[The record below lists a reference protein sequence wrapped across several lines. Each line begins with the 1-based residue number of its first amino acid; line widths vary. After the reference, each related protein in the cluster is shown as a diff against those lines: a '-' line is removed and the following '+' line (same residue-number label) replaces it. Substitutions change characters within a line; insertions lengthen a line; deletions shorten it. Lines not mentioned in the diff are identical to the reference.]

1 MKTQRTNHSS
11 PAAATRMPD
20 PVQRRVPGAQRA
32 QLALS
37 HSPRLAAQ
45 RQALRAAFGTA
56 AGLATDAPVQRLVAV
71 AAADMSTVDDSLVLN
86 NMDYA
91 LGHFGGPVGDFE
103 AHRKF
108 DATGEG
114 DRVGIINHGA
124 PGQVGGYDA
133 EAVATALT
141 KKPGIHP
148 KLASIVLY
156 SCNAG
161 MDQDSKGPDSS
172 LVHGLSAALKDRG
185 YEIGVEGQKGIAF
198 GFRGIGE
205 RTTKGT
211 EAEGDHNWFSTR
223 DKLLATSTYSAWKGQ
238 DGNFLPADDLLAVAG
253 GLSKQAISSMSME
266 DKAHKIAEIM
276 APFWREVEKKMGST
290 LYGHLKGW
298 VRVTSYVSGSQLV
311 QDSR

>member
-1 MKTQRTNHSS
+1 MKTHQAHPHSGRQ
-11 PAAATRMPD
+11 AAARPHREKR
-20 PVQRRVPGAQRA
+20 PSAA
-32 QLALS
+32 ANAIA
-37 HSPRLAAQ
+37 HSPRITAQ
-45 RQALRAAFGTA
+45 RQAIQAAFGAA
-56 AGLATDAPVQRLVAV
+56 AGLARDAPAQRMVAV
-71 AAADMSTVDDSLVLN
+71 AAADMSSVDDSLVLN

-91 LGHFGGPVGDFE
+91 LGHFGGPVGDFV

-108 DATGEG
+108 DATGPG

-133 EAVATALT
+133 EAVAGILT
-141 KKPGIHP
+141 RKPGIHP

-161 MDQDSKGPDSS
+161 MDQELKGPDSS

-211 EAEGDHNWFSTR
+211 EQEGDSNWFGTR
-223 DKLLATSTYSAWKGQ
+223 DELLATPAYSAWKGS
-238 DGNFLPADDLLAVAG
+238 DGGFVPADELLAVAG
-253 GLSKQAISSMSME
+253 GLSKQAIGGMSME
-266 DKAHKIAEIM
+266 DKAHKIAELM

-290 LYGHLKGW
+290 LYDHLKGW
-298 VRVTSYVSGSQLV
+298 VRVTSYVSGGQLV